1 MLQLNQ
7 LESVQLTPI
16 EDSINQE
23 REKAAESARL
33 KNIQIPLR
41 RILSFVVWYGM
52 VAYLHL
58 SRNLYCE
65 ARRVI
70 TRNHSRR
77 KLQILGRPFAVH
89 YNSFLLCI
97 F

>member
-52 VAYLHL
+52 VAYFHLWYGMVWLHTFIREL
-58 SRNLYCE
+58 SIAQFVL
-65 ARRVI
+65 
-70 TRNHSRR
+70 
-77 KLQILGRPFAVH
+77 
-89 YNSFLLCI
+89 
-97 F
+97 